1 MQNQTH
7 GGMVAIAEGNLA
19 GDSPIR
25 VRISR
30 VGAETSRVPH
40 TGAHRR
46 ISELREADAIPA
58 RRTRFLRPGG
68 PW

>member
-7 GGMVAIAEGNLA
+7 GGMVAIVEMTLSE
-19 GDSPIR
+19 DSPIR

-30 VGAETSRVPH
+30 AGAETSRVPH

-46 ISELREADAIPA
+46 ISELREAGAIPKA
-58 RRTRFLRPGG
+58 YY
-68 PW
+68 